1 MIVQQ
6 MGYSELHCLGL
17 SCQDEG
23 ILVHRLHLFEV
34 PVRDFLGFLGLLPHL
49 NEVECVAQ
57 FCCLEDLNQGL
68 LSFSDAAFRERVPTS
83 RLTCSVSLDEFQP
96 VCVFDRFS
104 AHDAHVHEITG
115 HPKGTSSIVLL
126 G

>member
-1 MIVQQ
+1 MVVQQ
-6 MGYSELHCLGL
+6 MGHSELHCLGL

-23 ILVHRLHLFEV
+23 ILVHRLHLFKV
-34 PVRDFLGFLGLLPHL
+34 PIRDFLGFLGLLPHL

-57 FCCLEDLNQGL
+57 FCCLEDLDQGF
-68 LSFSDAAFRERVPTS
+68 LSLSDAAFGERVS
-83 RLTCSVSLDEFQP
+83 ASGLTCSVSLDEFQP
-96 VCVFDRFS
+96 VRVLNRFS
-104 AHDAHVHEITG
+104 AHHAHIHEITG